1 MIARLRTGCLEN
13 SRGSSSKSWLEYSRQ
28 QRYNK
33 KDLAKN
39 IQSALSFCEDEG
51 LKPCSVEV
59 ENVDTGSHELLNVAC
74 GTYSGMNEP
83 TTSEKENMCSVLYV
97 KDKFSVSNEA
107 FHELSM
113 LSNLPSSSEV
123 KNLTRTL
130 NSQFDIRS
138 TPNGIV
144 GVQQSL

>member
-1 MIARLRTGCLEN
+1 M
-13 SRGSSSKSWLEYSRQ
+13 
-28 QRYNK
+28 
-33 KDLAKN
+33 
-39 IQSALSFCEDEG
+39 SFCEDEG